1 MAKGFGELA
10 KIRGVIHYRLSPYEQ
25 NIFAGMFSKGLPN
38 LVRRI
43 RSQILYV
50 APRHL
55 LWDIYFMTG
64 ARKKTNDTT
73 GRTPQI
79 SLMMNNLLFK
89 KYFALCIG

>member
-1 MAKGFGELA
+1 MGKKFGELA

-50 APRHL
+50 APPFIL
-55 LWDIYFMTG
+55 GYLIYDWG
-64 ARKKTNDTT
+64 NKENKRYNRKNPADFANDE
-73 GRTPQI
+73 
-79 SLMMNNLLFK
+79 
-89 KYFALCIG
+89 